1 MGAMSYGSKAVLWVS
16 VVLASIAITGCGGDE
31 MLPDEAKAVEES
43 AGSEAEQYLGE
54 GRLILDHA
62 RQVYG
67 PGVASGERERFS
79 AGLDG
84 LQYGD
89 IVECGSGRWRL
100 ALGFDVPEADPQK
113 RLRQGHELV
122 GLTGYELSGN
132 ITDPSSAE
140 QRKSFFVGGRAADG
154 RQLSV
159 DNSSGHSR
167 VMWHSPC
174 SDDPS
179 MVELG
184 KLKRNGP
191 NFSIPGRDE

>member
-1 MGAMSYGSKAVLWVS
+1 MLGG
-16 VVLASIAITGCGGDE
+16 LALLTCVAGCAAGPG
-31 MLPDEAKAVEES
+31 LPEEVKAVEES

-67 PGVASGERERFS
+67 SGVASGEQERFS

-89 IVECGSGRWRL
+89 IVECGSGKWRL
-100 ALGFDVPEADPQK
+100 ELNFDVPEADTDTMI
-113 RLRQGHELV
+113 RQAHDFVARV
-122 GLTGYELSGN
+122 GFEPAPNNPEPGSG
-132 ITDPSSAE
+132 E
-140 QRKSFFVGGRAADG
+140 QEEVFFVGGRAADG
-154 RQLSV
+154 RQAGV
-159 DNSSGHSR
+159 GNSSGQAR
-167 VMWHSPC
+167 VNWLSPC